1 MSSIDKTSDFD
12 WEEEYAY
19 TLGVQAFI
27 YAFPWAYMPVAYKL
41 RLDLNK
47 GTVNQ
52 FTHLRKLKDE
62 SHQLGGA
69 PNNDTLYSQ
78 ASVYLGKEPLILS
91 LPALPS
97 DPELPDYRYHNVQ
110 LTDYRGDQFAYV
122 GTRATGGKGG
132 NFAIVGP
139 NWSGDLP
146 EDVQELE
153 GPSPTP
159 WAFLSARNLLTAAER
174 TEAETKEDPDLD
186 AVHAIQ
192 DQYVL
197 TPLSVWKDPD
207 ATPEPVELW
216 EPYDRATDPLADWKN
231 INRAMVDNPPDSYD
245 ASLLELFE
253 TIGVGPG
260 LDIEVQSEST
270 KRGLERAAVEGLKI
284 VDEAVVQGYAHKEV
298 NGWKYP
304 PSYLG
309 RPSSAR
315 DWLVR
320 AMQAQAGFLANDTIE
335 AIYMSVFVDKDGN
348 PLSGKNRYEL
358 RFDGENLPDVNA
370 FWSVSMY
377 DLKYNLVANP
387 INRNSLGDRSGM
399 KQNDDGGYTI
409 YIQYEEPSDENL
421 IPNWLPAPEGDFF
434 MFMRLYLPG
443 YPALSQYWEP
453 PSLENLGPAEPS
465 GGAS

>member
-1 MSSIDKTSDFD
+1 MS
-12 WEEEYAY
+12 
-19 TLGVQAFI
+19 
-27 YAFPWAYMPVAYKL
+27 
-41 RLDLNK
+41 
-47 GTVNQ
+47 GTVNK

-78 ASVYLGKEPLILS
+78 ASIYVGKEPLILS
-91 LPALPS
+91 IPALPS
-97 DPELPDYRYHNVQ
+97 DPEKDDYRYHNVQ
-110 LTDYRGDQFAYV
+110 CTDYRGDQFAYV
-122 GTRATGGKGG
+122 GTRATGVKGG
-132 NFAIVGP
+132 HFAIFGP
-139 NWSGDLP
+139 NWSGNLP
-146 EDVQELE
+146 EGLQELE

-159 WAFLSARNLLTAAER
+159 WAFLSARNLLMEAER
-174 TEAETKEDPDLD
+174 KEGADLD

-192 DQYVL
+192 DQYKL
-197 TPLSVWKDPD
+197 TPLSQWIDPN
-207 ATPEPVELW
+207 ATPEPVDELW

-309 RPSSAR
+309 RPSSVR
-315 DWLVR
+315 DWLLR
-320 AMQAQAGFLANDTIE
+320 AMQAQAGFVANDTIE

-348 PLSGKNRYEL
+348 PLSGENRYEL
-358 RFDGENLPDVNA
+358 RFEAGKQPEVNA
-370 FWSVSMY
+370 FWSLSMY
-377 DLKYNLVANP
+377 DLNYNLVDNP
-387 INRNSLGDRSGM
+387 IDRYSLGDRSGM
-399 KQNDDGGYTI
+399 TPGNDGSLTI
-409 YIQYEEPSDENL
+409 YIQREQPSGENL
-421 IPNWLPAPEGDFF
+421 IPNCLPALEGDFF

>member
-1 MSSIDKTSDFD
+1 MSLINRKSDWD

-47 GTVNQ
+47 GTVNK

-78 ASVYLGKEPLILS
+78 ASIYVGKEPLILS
-91 LPALPS
+91 IPALPS
-97 DPELPDYRYHNVQ
+97 DPEKDDYRYHNVQ
-110 LTDYRGDQFAYV
+110 CTDYRGDQFAYV
-122 GTRATGGKGG
+122 GTRATGGTGG

-146 EDVQELE
+146 EGVQELE

-159 WAFLSARNLLTAAER
+159 WAFLSARNLLTKEER
-174 TEAETKEDPDLD
+174 LPDADLTE
-186 AVHAIQ
+186 VHEIQ
-192 DQYVL
+192 DQYKL
-197 TPLSVWKDPD
+197 TPLSMWNPSGEI
-207 ATPEPVELW
+207 PEPVELW

-231 INRAMVDNPPDSYD
+231 INRTMVDNPPDSYD
-245 ASLLELFE
+245 ASLLELFK

-284 VDEAVVQGYAHKEV
+284 IDEAVVQGYAHKEV
-298 NGWKYP
+298 SGWKYP

-348 PLSGKNRYEL
+348 PLSGENCYKLE
-358 RFDGENLPDVNA
+358 FEAENLPDVNA

-387 INRNSLGDRSGM
+387 IGRNSLGDRSGM
-399 KQNDDGGYTI
+399 EPNDYGGYTI
-409 YIQYEEPSDENL
+409 YIQYEEPSEDENK
-421 IPNWLPAPEGDFF
+421 PFSNWLPAPEGDFF